1 MFMTT
6 FLPKNFAIMR

>member
-1 MFMTT
+1 MTT